1 MRKAK
6 RTGDKARKV
15 VTMENPRDLAR
26 RDAGSDGTFGDG
38 RSAWLG
44 RLGNVRNVVRQEM
57 ISRQL
62 DKHLRMPSAR
72 VLDVG
77 AGQGTQSI
85 RLARAGHQVLA
96 VEPASQF
103 SKMQYL
109 AQLHGWTR
117 FVSMQNQCS
126 LIQREDE
133 RQMFGLLADHGVG
146 SIPWSPLAKG
156 RLARPWGQQTARSDT
171 DSLARWVLPHDDE
184 PYCREGLQTSC
195 RSARE

>member
-15 VTMENPRDLAR
+15 VTMEHPRDLER
-26 RDAGSDGTFGDG
+26 RDAGRDSTFGDG

-85 RLARAGHQVLA
+85 G
-96 VEPASQF
+96 
-103 SKMQYL
+103 
-109 AQLHGWTR
+109 
-117 FVSMQNQCS
+117 
-126 LIQREDE
+126 
-133 RQMFGLLADHGVG
+133 
-146 SIPWSPLAKG
+146 
-156 RLARPWGQQTARSDT
+156 
-171 DSLARWVLPHDDE
+171 
-184 PYCREGLQTSC
+184 
-195 RSARE
+195 